1 MDVYVLCGRT
11 GGEVSAVG
19 WVGWVGSMSLQLLAT
34 LVRMSMLDTDRKK
47 SHARGQADGVAI
59 HSRLRQLLPTAHM
72 IDLL

>member
-11 GGEVSAVG
+11 GGEVSA
-19 WVGWVGSMSLQLLAT
+19 VGWVGSMSLQLLAT

-47 SHARGQADGVAI
+47 SHARGQADEVAI

-72 IDLL
+72 IYLL